1 MASFDVALNW
11 TLDFEDPR
19 REYAIVPDAPAG
31 AHAIAG
37 VNSVKQATAYA
48 LIAEAEQ
55 DERAPL
61 VAHFYENTFWNGW
74 LDRLTS
80 DELAKRVFDCAVN
93 MGAGTAVGLLQLSL
107 GINADKC
114 WGPLTVSEAN
124 AEPNAV
130 EGFKQARAA
139 HYRAI
144 VDAQPQD
151 AKYLAGWLA
160 RAMK

>member
-37 VNSVKQATAYA
+37 VNSVEQATAYA

-61 VAHFYENTFWNGW
+61 VAHFYENTFWNKW
-74 LDRLTS
+74 FEQLTS
-80 DELAKRVFDCAVN
+80 DDLAKRVFDAAVN
-93 MGAGTAVGLLQLSL
+93 MGGGTAVRLLKQSLAIHADGL
-107 GINADKC
+107 
-114 WGPLTVSEAN
+114 WTPLTILEAN

-144 VDAQPQD
+144 VAAQPQD
-151 AKYLAGWLA
+151 AKYLAGWTA